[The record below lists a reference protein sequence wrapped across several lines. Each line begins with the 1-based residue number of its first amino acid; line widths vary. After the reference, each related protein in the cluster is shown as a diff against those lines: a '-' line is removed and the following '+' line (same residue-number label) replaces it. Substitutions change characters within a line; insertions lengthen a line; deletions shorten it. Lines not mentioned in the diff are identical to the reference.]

1 LSARLSLNGQQPKN
15 WVSLCPFNGCHVAK
29 RLSDRFSLAR
39 WAYRR
44 RDVEIAKAAHTREH
58 LEQSLREY
66 GTRSQY
72 LADAVLGATDGI
84 ITTFA
89 IVAGAA
95 GASLSPGIVIV
106 MGFANLLADGFSMAT
121 GNYLGARS
129 QQEYWLQER
138 ARESWEI
145 EQLPDAEREEIR
157 RIYRRKGFEG
167 ETLERI
173 VGTITTNRERW
184 VEEMMREELGIQEE
198 RIAPLGSGLVTFT
211 AFILAGFFPV
221 FPCVLAFITPT
232 PVASAFMLSVG
243 ITAMALF
250 SIGVARRF
258 MTRQPWWQSGLE
270 FLGLGGLAAACAFFV
285 GYILRGLIS

>member
-1 LSARLSLNGQQPKN
+1 M
-15 WVSLCPFNGCHVAK
+15 
-29 RLSDRFSLAR
+29 
-39 WAYRR
+39 
-44 RDVEIAKAAHTREH
+44 T
-58 LEQSLREY
+58 
-66 GTRSQY
+66 
-72 LADAVLGATDGI
+72 
-84 ITTFA
+84 
-89 IVAGAA
+89 
-95 GASLSPGIVIV
+95 
-106 MGFANLLADGFSMAT
+106 T

-145 EQLPDAEREEIR
+145 EQLPDAEREEFR

-211 AFILAGFFPV
+211 AFVLAGFFPV
-221 FPCVLAFITPT
+221 FPYVLAFITPT